1 VEIMKEGNMERKQS
15 VDKILRCNQ
24 TNVRR
29 FEGYIQ
35 DFDTIYYK
43 TILYTME
50 CIKYIILF
58 LI

>member
-1 VEIMKEGNMERKQS
+1 MKEGNMERKQS

-29 FEGYIQ
+29 FEGYIK

-43 TILYTME
+43 TILYTMK

-58 LI
+58 VI